1 MWRIALT
8 RSFVLLSDEEANRMR
23 LAFSAAW
30 KYLQSSESVSE
41 PGLREKLACK
51 IIELARD
58 VSPDVDVLRD
68 AALRSLG
75 HIYDGSHCRLAQRP
89 TASPH
94 HVGK

>member
-1 MWRIALT
+1 
-8 RSFVLLSDEEANRMR
+8 MR

-75 HIYDGSHCRLAQRP
+75 RMYDGSHCR
-89 TASPH
+89 SPAKIH
-94 HVGK
+94 GVSCSRGESKP